1 MNFKCCKI
9 NDLNLENKEFV
20 SSSIK
25 CPEKEGGKEAL
36 HGKVKLGSA
45 GEE

>member
-25 CPEKEGGKEAL
+25 CPEKEAGGNDIILA
-36 HGKVKLGSA
+36 
-45 GEE
+45 

>member
-25 CPEKEGGKEAL
+25 CPEKEGGKMILFL
-36 HGKVKLGSA
+36 HDSMTKFHCN
-45 GEE
+45 